1 MSNTHQPTA
10 VILAVGLTESLI
22 GDASPR
28 IRDFMKTGQ
37 LRHLEPSCPA
47 VTTTV
52 QSSMLTGL
60 RPNEHGIVGNG
71 WYNRELSEVQF
82 WKQSNPLVQG
92 KKVWDIARDRD
103 AACTT
108 LNMFWWYN
116 MYSSVDY
123 SVTPRPIYKADGRKI
138 PDCYSHP
145 QNLRDE
151 LQAELG
157 TFPLFNFW
165 GPASSIKSTQ
175 WIADAT
181 IYCHKKQHPGLT
193 LVYLPHLDYCLQ
205 KLGPEHADIPKF
217 VRELDGVVGQLL
229 DYFQGAGVHPIIVS
243 EYGIE
248 PVDDAVHPNRI
259 LREAGAISIREEEG
273 LELLD
278 AGASDAFAVSDHQI
292 AHVYIKDPD
301 RIDYYRD
308 LLRAVPGVEQ
318 VLDRAGQAAIHLDH
332 ERSGDLV
339 LLSESRRWFSYYYWQ
354 DDAHAPDFARCV
366 DIHRKPGYD
375 PVELFLDP
383 KLAFPP
389 AHIVWRL
396 LKKKLGFRTLMD
408 VIPLDTSLVRGSH
421 GRVEHSPS
429 RRPLLLTHN
438 GLPEDRATLPCE
450 AVRDVILNTLFPSV

>member
-10 VILAVGLTESLI
+10 VLLTVGLTESLI
-22 GDASPR
+22 GDACPR
-28 IRDFMKTGQ
+28 IRNFMKAGE
-37 LRHLEPSCPA
+37 LRLLQPSFPA

-52 QSSMLTGL
+52 QSSMLTGTN
-60 RPNEHGIVGNG
+60 PNEHGIVGNG

-82 WKQSNPLVQG
+82 WKQSNPLVRG
-92 KKVWDIARDRD
+92 KKVWDIARERD
-103 AACTT
+103 PSCTT
-108 LNMFWWYN
+108 LNTFWWYN
-116 MYSSVDY
+116 MYSSVDF

-145 QNLRDE
+145 QDLRDE

-181 IYCHKKQHPGLT
+181 IYCHKKHRPGLT

-205 KLGPEHADIPKF
+205 KLGPDHADIPKY

-229 DYFQGAGVHPIIVS
+229 DYFQGAGVHPMIVS
-243 EYGIE
+243 EYGIA

-259 LREAGAISIREEEG
+259 LREAGAISFREEEG

-278 AGASDAFAVSDHQI
+278 AGASDAFAVSDHQV
-292 AHVYIKDPD
+292 AHVYIKDPA

-308 LLRAVPGVEQ
+308 LLRGVPGVEQ
-318 VLDRAGQAAIHLDH
+318 VLDRAGQAALYLDH

-339 LLSESRRWFSYYYWQ
+339 LISEPRRWFSYYYWR
-354 DDAHAPDFARCV
+354 DDARAPDFARCV

-383 KLAFPP
+383 KLALPS
-389 AHIVWRL
+389 ARVAWRL

-408 VIPLDTSLVRGSH
+408 VIPLDAALVRGSH
-421 GRVEHSPS
+421 GRPPVNREQGPV
-429 RRPLLLTHN
+429 LLTE
-438 GLPEDRATLPCE
+438 GGGPDLPEALPCT
-450 AVRDVILNTLFPSV
+450 AVRDTILGHLFPH

>member
-1 MSNTHQPTA
+1 MSKTHHPTA
-10 VILAVGLTESLI
+10 VILCVGLTESLI
-22 GDASPR
+22 GDACPR
-28 IRDFMKTGQ
+28 IRDFMKAGE
-37 LRHLEPSCPA
+37 LRHLEPSFPA

-92 KKVWDIARDRD
+92 RKVWDIARERD
-103 AACTT
+103 PSCTT

-116 MYSSVDY
+116 MYSSVDF

-138 PDCYSHP
+138 PDCYSSP

-181 IYCHKKQHPGLT
+181 IYCHKKHHPGLT

-205 KLGPEHADIPKF
+205 KLGPDHADIPKY

-229 DYFQGAGVHPIIVS
+229 DHFQGAGVRPMIVS

-248 PVDDAVHPNRI
+248 PVDDAFHPNRI

-278 AGASDAFAVSDHQI
+278 AGASDAFAVSDHQV
-292 AHVYIKDPD
+292 AHVYIKDPA

-318 VLDRAGQAAIHLDH
+318 VLDRAEQAAIHLDH

-339 LLSESRRWFSYYYWQ
+339 LISESRRWFSYYYWQ
-354 DDAHAPDFARCV
+354 DDARAPDFARCV

-383 KLAFPP
+383 KFAFPP

-421 GRVEHSPS
+421 GLPPADPS
-429 RRPLLLTHN
+429 RAPLLLLEP
-438 GLPEDRATLPCE
+438 GQVQLPASIACE
-450 AVRDVILNTLFPSV
+450 QVQSVILSHLFEN

>member
-1 MSNTHQPTA
+1 MSSHHPTA
-10 VILAVGLTESLI
+10 VLLTVALNESLI
-22 GDASPR
+22 GDHSPR
-28 IRDFMKTGQ
+28 IRDYIKSGTRQF
-37 LRHLEPSCPA
+37 LEPSFPA

-52 QSSMLTGL
+52 QSSMLTGATP
-60 RPNEHGIVGNG
+60 RDHGIVGNG
-71 WYNRELSEVQF
+71 WYDREMADVQF
-82 WKQSNPLVQG
+82 WKQSNHLVQQP
-92 KKVWDIARDRD
+92 KVWELARERD
-103 AACTT
+103 PSCTT

-116 MYSSVDY
+116 MYSSVDF

-145 QNLRDE
+145 QDLRDE

-181 IYCHKKQHPGLT
+181 IYAHKKHHPGLT

-205 KLGPEHADIPKF
+205 KLGPGHADIPKY
-217 VRELDGVVGQLL
+217 VAELDGVVGQLL
-229 DYFQGAGVHPIIVS
+229 DYFQGAGVRTMILS

-248 PVDDAVHPNRI
+248 PVDDAVHVNRV
-259 LREAGAISIREEEG
+259 LREDGSISLRVEED

-278 AGASDAFAVSDHQI
+278 AGASDAFAVADHQV
-292 AHVYIKDPD
+292 AHVYVKDPG

-308 LLRAVPGVEQ
+308 LCARIPGVEQ
-318 VLDRAGQAAIHLDH
+318 VLDRTGQAALNLDH
-332 ERSGDLV
+332 PRSGDLV
-339 LLSESRRWFSYYYWQ
+339 LISEPRRWFSYYYWL
-354 DDAHAPDFARCV
+354 DDARAPDFARCV

-375 PVELFLDP
+375 PVELFLNPD
-383 KLAFPP
+383 LSFPP

-408 VIPLDTSLVRGSH
+408 LIPLDTTLVRGSH
-421 GRVEHSPS
+421 GRMEQEQA
-429 RRPLLLTHN
+429 RRPLLLTEH
-438 GLPEDRATLPCE
+438 G
-450 AVRDVILNTLFPSV
+450 AVADEELVSCTAIRDVILSHLFDA